1 MGAASSTACSVAAAF
16 GIGCS
21 SSANELAFRTSV
33 GAGAA
38 WAEPAAPSAAM
49 APNSPAIFFSIDV
62 LHISGRNAGIPQR
75 EPLPN
80 VPDCGD
86 WRLAAGAGTSSRP
99 VQEVEQQ
106 PADLGG
112 LLLLHPMAG

>member
-1 MGAASSTACSVAAAF
+1 
-16 GIGCS
+16 
-21 SSANELAFRTSV
+21 
-33 GAGAA
+33 
-38 WAEPAAPSAAM
+38 M

-106 PADLGG
+106 PAELKAEYSDSLRRANQYIADAKNV
-112 LLLLHPMAG
+112 LDADPNDEEARRSLMEAYQQKAMLFEFALDRSLP